1 MPPDKYAAVWLSYSS
16 ISDFLRC
23 PRTYFLKN
31 VYKDSK
37 TGRKIMLMS
46 PPLALGQAVHEV
58 VESLSVLPV
67 EQRFI
72 QPLVE
77 KFETTWKKVSG
88 KKGGFWDDSTEQ
100 TYKNRGKEMLARVTQ
115 HPGPIAEKAVK
126 LLNMDLPQFWLS
138 EDDGIILCGK
148 IDWLHY
154 HDKDDSITI
163 IDFKTSKSEEDPE
176 SLQLPIYH
184 LLAHYCQKRPVEG
197 VAYWYLGLSNEPVPK
212 PLPDLQESQEKIMK
226 IAKQVKTARA
236 LERFKCPAGDEG
248 CRYCQPYEA
257 ILRGEAECVGID
269 THGRRDVYILKKE
282 SGLLGG
288 EDRDEG
294 VIL

>member
-88 KKGGFWDDSTEQ
+88 KKLYSSPGDVTLAGSSSWNGVTKIFGLWST
-100 TYKNRGKEMLARVTQ
+100 
-115 HPGPIAEKAVK
+115 AVFNK
-126 LLNMDLPQFWLS
+126 FPVRNS
-138 EDDGIILCGK
+138 GNGSVCLCHG
-148 IDWLHY
+148 
-154 HDKDDSITI
+154 
-163 IDFKTSKSEEDPE
+163 SKYYGWK
-176 SLQLPIYH
+176 QLP
-184 LLAHYCQKRPVEG
+184 
-197 VAYWYLGLSNEPVPK
+197 
-212 PLPDLQESQEKIMK
+212 
-226 IAKQVKTARA
+226 
-236 LERFKCPAGDEG
+236 
-248 CRYCQPYEA
+248 CR
-257 ILRGEAECVGID
+257 I
-269 THGRRDVYILKKE
+269 
-282 SGLLGG
+282 
-288 EDRDEG
+288 
-294 VIL
+294 